1 MRLLFLCPD
10 MHRGGAERQWAT
22 LIPALAGRGA
32 EVRLVSLYEEGPLFD
47 EVRDAGV
54 PAECLGLRGPNDVR
68 GLRRALAE
76 ARGCPGAVVTRTI
89 SPQVVGQAI
98 ARRAGA
104 AHVFNEHTPLTAD
117 GELLAMRPRQWLL
130 TRLVAPHVH
139 RVIEVSDRQRPPLE
153 RLGYRSERIV
163 TVPNG
168 VFASELNSDVDRTAM
183 RASLGL
189 EDGDFAVLCVANL
202 RPEKGVDTFVE
213 AVARARSARGESAG
227 AGGHDGQR
235 ERERGGS
242 AGRGDGE
249 RGEGERRGS
258 AGASGR
264 DGELRGLVAGDGPER
279 ARLQRLIAGVAGVE
293 LLGSRGDVPDLIVA
307 CDAVTLLSEAEALP
321 MSILEAMALGR
332 PVVTSDVGGAGEAV
346 ADGESGIVVPAGDT
360 DAAATALANLAADHA
375 AAQAMGE
382 RGRSRQRER
391 FDGEAMVDGYWRAL
405 EEVATR

>member
-22 LIPALAGRGA
+22 LIPALARRGA
-32 EVRLVSLYEEGPLFD
+32 EVRLVCMYEEGPLFE
-47 EVRDAGV
+47 EVRAAGV
-54 PAECLGLRGPNDVR
+54 SVECLGLRGPNDVR
-68 GLRRALAE
+68 GMRRALAE
-76 ARGCPGAVVTRTI
+76 ARGRPGAVVTRTV

-117 GELLAMRPRQWLL
+117 GELLAMPPRRRML

-139 RVIEVSDRQRPPLE
+139 RVIEVSERQRAPLE
-153 RLGYRSERIV
+153 RLGYRSVRIV

-168 VFASELNSDVDRTAM
+168 VFASDVSTTADRAAK

-202 RPEKGVDTFVE
+202 RAEKGVDTFVE
-213 AVARARSARGESAG
+213 AVRRARGETALGGVSRGERGGVASTGARSETAG
-227 AGGHDGQR
+227 AGS
-235 ERERGGS
+235 EP
-242 AGRGDGE
+242 
-249 RGEGERRGS
+249 
-258 AGASGR
+258 AGATLGQSR
-264 DGELRGLVAGDGPER
+264 RLRGLIVGDGPER
-279 ARLQRLIAGVAGVE
+279 ERLQRLVAGVE
-293 LLGSRGDVPDLIVA
+293 GVDLLGSRGDVPDLIAA
-307 CDAVTLLSEAEALP
+307 CDALALLSQAEALP

-332 PVVTSDVGGAGEAV
+332 PVVTTDVGGAGEAV
-346 ADGESGIVVPAGDT
+346 VDGETGIVVRPGDAG
-360 DAAATALANLAADHA
+360 AAATALAKLAADPA
-375 AAQAMGE
+375 AAREMGE
-382 RGRSRQRER
+382 RGHARQRER